1 VIKGCQGVAGGAPRG
16 CLPRQNRLFSG
27 DTFMEALLVGLLAV
41 AIVLLAVLV
50 VRVGAMKDRG
60 QADLAI
66 MNHINQFR
74 KEIQETIH
82 GSRKEMTGARED
94 MNRRAGD
101 TLKLMAEMH
110 STVEKIISRQEE
122 ANRLGQSLKD
132 ILSTPKLRGNYG
144 EVVLEE
150 LLERVLPRGMWERQ
164 FKIKEGSIVDIVVS
178 YRDMHVP
185 VDSKFPRDNY
195 IRYMESND
203 VRDKEMY
210 WKTYEKDVLA
220 RIKEISKY
228 IATDCGTSD
237 FALMFVPSEAIY
249 YETIAEKNYLGQ
261 RSKIYEEAEKARV
274 IPVSPNTFYAFLQVV
289 MTAMRNMEVL
299 NQAREIQLKLV
310 KMQNKFDLFYRQYE
324 AMGKDLEKA
333 ADAYRKG
340 DKHIAL
346 YKRELDE
353 TLRVEVGE
361 RHDQNSESRIQNSE

>member
-1 VIKGCQGVAGGAPRG
+1 
-16 CLPRQNRLFSG
+16 
-27 DTFMEALLVGLLAV
+27 MEALLVGLLAV

-50 VRVGAMKDRG
+50 VRIGAMKDRG

-82 GSRKEMTGARED
+82 GSRREMTDARED

-195 IRYMESND
+195 IRYMESSD
-203 VRDKEMY
+203 ARDKEMY

-261 RSKIYEEAEKARV
+261 SSKIYEEAEKARV

-310 KMQNKFDLFYRQYE
+310 RMQNKFDLFYKQYE

-353 TLRVEVGE
+353 TLRVEVGDSQE
-361 RHDQNSESRIQNSE
+361 SRPTGRLEVRRQETVVSSQNSDSLP